1 MRTKILQDRSIS
13 HRKLV
18 LPFPTLYSPN
28 DVKGAFW
35 EVRRRPGSIK
45 RRGAGVYRPL
55 ALAVRLP
62 DSLLGR
68 DMRASMTPNV
78 LAQSPKTH
86 SNPTINR
93 LLPRR
98 NRALLLQ
105 QQTTARQLELSEEK
119 AGAKPSLLSQ
129 KRSSLLKKFV
139 SDWSAVQKSSKTRR
153 KHYNNGVF
161 GP

>member
-1 MRTKILQDRSIS
+1 
-13 HRKLV
+13 
-18 LPFPTLYSPN
+18 
-28 DVKGAFW
+28 
-35 EVRRRPGSIK
+35 
-45 RRGAGVYRPL
+45 
-55 ALAVRLP
+55 
-62 DSLLGR
+62 
-68 DMRASMTPNV
+68 MTPNV

-129 KRSSLLKKFV
+129 KRSSLLKKLV
-139 SDWSAVQKSSKTRR
+139 SDWSAVQKSSKTRP
-153 KHYNNGVF
+153 KPYENVVF
-161 GP
+161 SP